1 MKLKVK
7 TVQLGDLE
15 FPIAITNTAMAEYE
29 EMTGESWPSFKN
41 TRLRIQFFFCI
52 AKEGARIEG
61 KPFTYSYDEF
71 WNLVDGFYFEILN
84 HVMPVIFDLMPK
96 SKEGKG
102 EKKQ

>member
-7 TVQLGDLE
+7 TVQLGDLKL
-15 FPIAITNTAMAEYE
+15 PIAITNTAMAEYE

-52 AKEGARIEG
+52 AKEGARIEAQ
-61 KPFTYSYDEF
+61 PFEHDYDAF
-71 WNLVDGFYFEILN
+71 WNLVNGYYFEILN
-84 HVMPVIFDLMPK
+84 TVMPVIFDLMPK
-96 SKEGKG
+96 SKEGGG